1 MIYTFEINVAKAG
14 QLYVWCTLPSNT
26 GLFEAQAL
34 VRDFKE
40 RFPKREG
47 FLVSV
52 TLTPAKREHLT
63 VEDFLALKPGQH
75 YLPPTVEAPAR
86 A

>member
-1 MIYTFEINVAKAG
+1 MVYNFEINVAKTG
-14 QLYVWCTLPSNT
+14 QIYALCTLPDNT

-40 RFPKREG
+40 RFPKKEG

-52 TLTPAKREHLT
+52 TLTPAKREYLT
-63 VEDFLALKPGQH
+63 VEDFLLLKPGQH
-75 YLPPTVEAPAR
+75 YLPPTVEAQAR